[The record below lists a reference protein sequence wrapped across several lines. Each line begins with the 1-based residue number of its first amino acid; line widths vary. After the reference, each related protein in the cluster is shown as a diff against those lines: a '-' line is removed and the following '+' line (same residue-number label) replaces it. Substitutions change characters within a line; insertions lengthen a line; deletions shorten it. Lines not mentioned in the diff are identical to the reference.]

1 MCNSPFPNLTKEE
14 DLKIQLE
21 DEKTKNRLLE
31 ETIEKLQQ
39 QMKNKDVENASLNSQ
54 IFKLNEVVTEG
65 SENNRLLLKK
75 LSEVEEDL
83 SNFTL
88 ITRTAVEN
96 DMDPMDC
103 SHESEVGLYCE
114 RFSTLRF
121 Y

>member
-1 MCNSPFPNLTKEE
+1 MCNSPFPTLTKEE

-54 IFKLNEVVTEG
+54 IFKLNEVVTEVT
-65 SENNRLLLKK
+65 ENDTLLLKK

-83 SNFTL
+83 SKIMPTWS
-88 ITRTAVEN
+88 AVEI
-96 DMDPMDC
+96 DMDQMDC
-103 SHESEVGLYCE
+103 SHESEVDFIRTYLFPS
-114 RFSTLRF
+114 RF
-121 Y
+121 

>member
-1 MCNSPFPNLTKEE
+1 MCNSPFPTLTKEE

-65 SENNRLLLKK
+65 SENNTLLLKK

-83 SNFTL
+83 SK
-88 ITRTAVEN
+88 ITPTWSAVEI
-96 DMDPMDC
+96 DMDQMDC
-103 SHESEVGLYCE
+103 SHESEVGYCE
-114 RFSTLRF
+114 RFSSFRF
-121 Y
+121 H

>member
-1 MCNSPFPNLTKEE
+1 MCNSPFPTLTKEE

-65 SENNRLLLKK
+65 SENNTLLLKK

-88 ITRTAVEN
+88 ITRTAHVEI

-103 SHESEVGLYCE
+103 SRESEVGYCE
-114 RFSTLRF
+114 RFSSFRF
-121 Y
+121 H